1 MNDKTQVDPVE
12 FHYQQIL
19 KSEELG
25 HKKSK
30 ASTTQG
36 IMVALALADRRYA
49 EPSWQEEPV
58 VNLVKR
64 LDKPQLEALKRF
76 REERGL

>member
-1 MNDKTQVDPVE
+1 MSDNTQVDLVE

-30 ASTTQG
+30 VSTTQG
-36 IMVALALADRRYA
+36 LMVALALADRRYA
-49 EPSWQEEPV
+49 DPNWREEPV
-58 VNLVKR
+58 GNLVQR
-64 LDKPQLEALKRF
+64 LDISQLEALKRF
-76 REERGL
+76 RAERGL

>member
-1 MNDKTQVDPVE
+1 MNDKNQVDPVE

-25 HKKSK
+25 HEKSK

-49 EPSWQEEPV
+49 DPSWREEPV
-58 VNLVKR
+58 GDLIKR
-64 LDKPQLEALKRF
+64 LDEPQLEALKRF
-76 REERGL
+76 RDERGL